1 MKTFQ
6 VGLCIIAATVAL
18 VTIYLVRAVSA
29 NNEYANKIQN
39 HWTLADRASTI
50 EAKREHIK
58 SFVNAIENSNI
69 QDEHDAIFFENP
81 ENSAFHNLEAVKS
94 LAQRLDQIKD
104 MNPSSF
110 EYQTAIQQ
118 ITAQEQGEAQ
128 NMLRVLEN
136 CWMKKYHWFYWKAG
150 IIIMIVIFGIMAIL
164 GIMLM
169 GAFDL

>member
-1 MKTFQ
+1 MDLFKSGVCVI
-6 VGLCIIAATVAL
+6 VGAAAIL
-18 VTIYLVRAVSA
+18 TIYLVRGVSVD
-29 NNEYANKIQN
+29 NEYTNKIEN

-58 SFVNAIENSNI
+58 RFVDAIENSNI
-69 QDEHDAIFFENP
+69 QDEHDAIFFKNP

-118 ITAQEQGEAQ
+118 ITAQEQGEAK
-128 NMLRVLEN
+128 NMLTVLEN
-136 CWMKKYHWFYWKAG
+136 CWMKKYHWFYWKMGMIIVGVLIALIALVG
-150 IIIMIVIFGIMAIL
+150 IGLIAL
-164 GIMLM
+164 SE
-169 GAFDL
+169 A